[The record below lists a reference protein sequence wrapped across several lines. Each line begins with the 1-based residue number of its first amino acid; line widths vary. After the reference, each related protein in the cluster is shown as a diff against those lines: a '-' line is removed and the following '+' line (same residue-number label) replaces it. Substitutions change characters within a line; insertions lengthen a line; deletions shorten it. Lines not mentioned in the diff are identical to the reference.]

1 MINMFLTKKEEQM
14 CDGEFGETVRKSM
27 DILVALGD
35 IYGASKLVDITSAQV
50 SGVSYKTIGD
60 AGLEYLQDLA
70 GDDKGVA
77 SVNSSLN
84 PPGTDL
90 DNWEALGFPKE
101 FSVKQNQIVEAYGK
115 LGISK
120 TCTCTPYLVGNVPRF
135 RDHVS
140 WSESS
145 AVAYVN
151 SVIGAKTNREGGPA
165 ALAAAIVGK
174 TPLYGFHL
182 DENRKANLVVD
193 VETELAGADFG
204 ALGYI
209 VGKIVGGGVP
219 YFTLKNI
226 PDNNNLKTLGA
237 ALASSGSVA
246 LYHME
251 NVTPEYELAAKSEAD
266 DHITISEDDFLDTR
280 NKLSTTADEP
290 DLICLGCPHAS
301 LEEIKEVANIVRGKS
316 IKNKL
321 WICTSVSVKA
331 TADRMGYTKAIE
343 DAGGNVVCDTCMVVA
358 PIEDMGFEVIGVNSL
373 KLTQESTTTSKYSV
387 EGMGFAIPIE
397 DALSYAG
404 IIESGKSVSRPYL
417 GVSMLDI
424 TDSYYLWQAGIKVPK
439 NVTEGVAVL
448 EVVSSSPAAKA
459 GLQKNDIITK
469 IEDEKISSVA
479 KLRYELYKHNP
490 GDTIKVTYNR
500 DGKENTAEVTLEES
514 K

>member
-1 MINMFLTKKEEQM
+1 MFLTKKEQEM
-14 CDGEFGETVRKSM
+14 CDGEAGETIRKSM

-60 AGLEYLQDLA
+60 AGLEYLEDLA
-70 GDDKGVA
+70 RDGSGKA
-77 SVNSSLN
+77 TINASLN

-90 DNWEALGFPKE
+90 DNWEKLGFPE
-101 FSVKQNQIVEAYGK
+101 YFAIKQNQIVDAYAD

-151 SVIGAKTNREGGPA
+151 SVIGARTNREGGPA

-182 DENRKANLVVD
+182 EENRKANLIVD
-193 VETELAGADFG
+193 VTTELSGADFG

-209 VGKIVGGGVP
+209 IGKVVGSGVP
-219 YFTLKNI
+219 YFKLNNV
-226 PDNNNLKTLGA
+226 PNNNDLKTLGA

-246 LYHME
+246 LYHVE
-251 NVTPEYELAAKSEAD
+251 DVTPEAD
-266 DHITISEDDFLDTR
+266 IANKHDVEDIMFISDKEIQETR
-280 NKLSTTADEP
+280 QNLTTTDKQA

-301 LEEIKEVANIVRGKS
+301 LEEIKQVANIVKGKT

-331 TADRMGYTKAIE
+331 TADRMGYTEIIE
-343 DAGGNVVCDTCMVVA
+343 SAGGNIVCDTCMVVA
-358 PIEDMGFEVIGVNSL
+358 PIEEMGFEVIGVNS
-373 KLTQESTTTSKYSV
+373 
-387 EGMGFAIPIE
+387 
-397 DALSYAG
+397 
-404 IIESGKSVSRPYL
+404 
-417 GVSMLDI
+417 
-424 TDSYYLWQAGIKVPK
+424 
-439 NVTEGVAVL
+439 
-448 EVVSSSPAAKA
+448 AKA
-459 GLQKNDIITK
+459 ANYVPSMCGLDVVYND
-469 IEDEKISSVA
+469 V
-479 KLRYELYKHNP
+479 
-490 GDTIKVTYNR
+490 
-500 DGKENTAEVTLEES
+500 ENLIQFE
-514 K
+514 

>member
-1 MINMFLTKKEEQM
+1 MFLTKEEQEM
-14 CDGEFGETVRKSM
+14 CDGEYGETIRKSM

-35 IYGASKLVDITSAQV
+35 IYGASGLVDITSAQV

-70 GDDKGVA
+70 RDGSGKA
-77 SVNSSLN
+77 TINASLN

-90 DNWEALGFPKE
+90 DNWEELGFPRD
-101 FSVKQNQIVEAYGK
+101 FAIKQNEIVDAYAD

-151 SVIGAKTNREGGPA
+151 SVIGARTNREGGPA
-165 ALAAAIVGK
+165 ALAAALVGK

-182 DENRKANLVVD
+182 DENRKANLVVN
-193 VETELAGADFG
+193 VTTELKGADFG

-209 VGKIVGGGVP
+209 IGKVVGGGVP
-219 YFTLKNI
+219 YFKLQNT

-251 NVTPEYELAAKSEAD
+251 NVTPEYELAGEAD
-266 DHITISEDDFLDTR
+266 VEDIMFISEKEIAETR
-280 NKLSTTADEP
+280 ESLTTTDKEI
-290 DLICLGCPHAS
+290 DLVCLGCPHAS
-301 LEEIKEVANIVRGKS
+301 LEEIKEVAAVVQGKT

-331 TADRMGYTKAIE
+331 TADRMGYTQIIE
-343 DAGGNVVCDTCMVVA
+343 SAGGNVVCDTCMVVA
-358 PIEDMGFEVIGVNSL
+358 PIEDMGFEVIGVNS
-373 KLTQESTTTSKYSV
+373 
-387 EGMGFAIPIE
+387 
-397 DALSYAG
+397 
-404 IIESGKSVSRPYL
+404 
-417 GVSMLDI
+417 
-424 TDSYYLWQAGIKVPK
+424 
-439 NVTEGVAVL
+439 
-448 EVVSSSPAAKA
+448 AKA
-459 GLQKNDIITK
+459 ANYVPSMCGLDVVY
-469 IEDEKISSVA
+469 DDV
-479 KLRYELYKHNP
+479 
-490 GDTIKVTYNR
+490 
-500 DGKENTAEVTLEES
+500 ENLIQF

>member
-1 MINMFLTKKEEQM
+1 MFLTKEEQEM
-14 CDGEFGETVRKSM
+14 CDGEYGETIRKSM

-35 IYGASKLVDITSAQV
+35 IYGASGLVDITSAQV

-70 GDDKGVA
+70 RDGSGKA
-77 SVNSSLN
+77 TINASLN

-90 DNWEALGFPKE
+90 DNWEELGFPRD
-101 FSVKQNQIVEAYGK
+101 FAIKQNEIVDAYAD

-151 SVIGAKTNREGGPA
+151 SVIGARTNREGGPA

-182 DENRKANLVVD
+182 DDNRKANLVVN
-193 VETELAGADFG
+193 VSTELKGADFG

-209 VGKIVGGGVP
+209 IGKVVGGGVP
-219 YFTLKNI
+219 YFKLQNV
-226 PDNNNLKTLGA
+226 PNNNNLKTLGA

-251 NVTPEYELAAKSEAD
+251 NITPEYELAGEED
-266 DHITISEDDFLDTR
+266 VEDIMFISDKEIAETR
-280 NKLSTTADEP
+280 ESLSTTDREI
-290 DLICLGCPHAS
+290 DLVCLGCPHAS
-301 LEEIKEVANIVRGKS
+301 LEEIKEVASVVQGKT

-331 TADRMGYTKAIE
+331 TADRMGYTQIIE
-343 DAGGNVVCDTCMVVA
+343 SAGGNVVCDTCMVVA
-358 PIEDMGFEVIGVNSL
+358 PIEDMGFEVIGVNS
-373 KLTQESTTTSKYSV
+373 
-387 EGMGFAIPIE
+387 
-397 DALSYAG
+397 
-404 IIESGKSVSRPYL
+404 
-417 GVSMLDI
+417 
-424 TDSYYLWQAGIKVPK
+424 
-439 NVTEGVAVL
+439 
-448 EVVSSSPAAKA
+448 AKA
-459 GLQKNDIITK
+459 ANYVPSMCGLDVVY
-469 IEDEKISSVA
+469 DDV
-479 KLRYELYKHNP
+479 
-490 GDTIKVTYNR
+490 
-500 DGKENTAEVTLEES
+500 ENLV
-514 K
+514 KFQ

>member
-1 MINMFLTKKEEQM
+1 MFLTKKEEQM

-50 SGVSYKTIGD
+50 SGVSYKTIGE
-60 AGLEYLQDLA
+60 AGLEYLEDLA
-70 GDDKGVA
+70 GDGLGVA
-77 SVNSSLN
+77 SVNASLN

-90 DNWEALGFPKE
+90 DNWRELGFPE
-101 FSVKQNQIVEAYGK
+101 DFSVKQNKIVDAYAK

-135 RDHVS
+135 ADHVS

-151 SVIGAKTNREGGPA
+151 SVIGARTNREGGPA

-182 DENRKANLVVD
+182 EQNRKANLVVN
-193 VETELAGADFG
+193 VTTELKGADFG

-209 VGKIVGGGVP
+209 IGKVVGSGVP
-219 YFTLKNI
+219 YFKLKNT
-226 PDNNNLKTLGA
+226 PDNNDLKTLGA

-251 NVTPEYELAAKSEAD
+251 NVTPEYKQAD
-266 DHITISEDDFLDTR
+266 AEEVEDIMFISEKDILKTR
-280 NKLSTTADEP
+280 EDLTTTDREH

-301 LEEIKEVANIVRGKS
+301 LEEIKRVANIVHGKT

-331 TADRMGYTKAIE
+331 TADRMGYTKSIE
-343 DAGGNVVCDTCMVVA
+343 QAGGNVVCDTCMVVA
-358 PIEDMGFEVIGVNSL
+358 PIEDMGFEVIGVNS
-373 KLTQESTTTSKYSV
+373 
-387 EGMGFAIPIE
+387 
-397 DALSYAG
+397 
-404 IIESGKSVSRPYL
+404 
-417 GVSMLDI
+417 
-424 TDSYYLWQAGIKVPK
+424 
-439 NVTEGVAVL
+439 
-448 EVVSSSPAAKA
+448 AKA
-459 GLQKNDIITK
+459 ANYVPSMCGLDVVYND
-469 IEDEKISSVA
+469 V
-479 KLRYELYKHNP
+479 
-490 GDTIKVTYNR
+490 
-500 DGKENTAEVTLEES
+500 ENLIQFE
-514 K
+514 

>member
-1 MINMFLTKKEEQM
+1 MFLTKEEQEM
-14 CDGEFGETVRKSM
+14 CDGEYGETIRKSM

-35 IYGASKLVDITSAQV
+35 IYGASGLVDITSAQV

-70 GDDKGVA
+70 RDGSGKA
-77 SVNSSLN
+77 TINASLN

-90 DNWEALGFPKE
+90 DNWEELGFPRD
-101 FSVKQNQIVEAYGK
+101 FAIKQNEIVDAYAD

-151 SVIGAKTNREGGPA
+151 SVIGARTNREGGPA

-182 DENRKANLVVD
+182 DENRKANLVVN
-193 VETELAGADFG
+193 VTTEMKGADFG

-209 VGKIVGGGVP
+209 IGKVVGGGVP
-219 YFTLKNI
+219 YFKLQNT

-251 NVTPEYELAAKSEAD
+251 NVTPEYELAGEAD
-266 DHITISEDDFLDTR
+266 VEDIMFISEKEIAETR
-280 NKLSTTADEP
+280 ESLTTTDKEI
-290 DLICLGCPHAS
+290 DLVCLGCPHAS
-301 LEEIKEVANIVRGKS
+301 LEEIKEVAAVVQGKT

-331 TADRMGYTKAIE
+331 TADRMGYTQIIE
-343 DAGGNVVCDTCMVVA
+343 SAGGNVVCDTCMVVA
-358 PIEDMGFEVIGVNSL
+358 PIEDMGFEVIGVNS
-373 KLTQESTTTSKYSV
+373 
-387 EGMGFAIPIE
+387 
-397 DALSYAG
+397 
-404 IIESGKSVSRPYL
+404 
-417 GVSMLDI
+417 
-424 TDSYYLWQAGIKVPK
+424 
-439 NVTEGVAVL
+439 
-448 EVVSSSPAAKA
+448 AKA
-459 GLQKNDIITK
+459 ANYVPSMCGLDVVY
-469 IEDEKISSVA
+469 DDV
-479 KLRYELYKHNP
+479 
-490 GDTIKVTYNR
+490 
-500 DGKENTAEVTLEES
+500 ENLIQF